1 MKAETKGKV
10 ALFNVIWEHV
20 SLVTQIL
27 DTLHMS
33 TNTHES
39 AVSTDL
45 RLQIHVSEQV
55 NLQI

>member
-45 RLQIHVSEQV
+45 RLQIHASEQV